1 MGRRPAGSWLRSGCL
16 GVAGLAVLALVVI
29 AAIVGTAVRQN
40 RSIVFE
46 RRQWAQEM
54 PEPSLPTASPS
65 GPVRLRLDVHTAGLS
80 IAPVAPGEP
89 VGIEADYDPRRYE
102 LRHESERR
110 GAEWLV
116 TVVLQPLGSNALAL
130 LRVKLGGRP
139 PILHISL
146 PRDVPLELEGRLARS
161 FAAMELGGLLLGS
174 TELDVR
180 DGAVKVSFVEPLAA
194 PMDTLSIRGSKG
206 SLSVAGLGN
215 ASPRIARFEQRV
227 GAVDLD
233 LRGAWVRDADIVV
246 EGSVAGGSVWLPSNG
261 AIEGLDARQG
271 FVLDSSRELARPT
284 LSISISERLGRFV
297 VME

>member
-1 MGRRPAGSWLRSGCL
+1 MGRPPAGSWLRSGCL
-16 GVAGLAVLALVVI
+16 GLAGLTLIVI

-40 RSIVFE
+40 RSTVFE
-46 RRQWAQEM
+46 HREWVQEI
-54 PEPSLPTASPS
+54 PEPSTPTAAPS
-65 GPVRLRLDVHTAGLS
+65 GPMRLRLDVHTAGLS

-89 VGIEADYDPRRYE
+89 IGIEADYDPRRYE

-110 GAEWLV
+110 GAELLV

-139 PILHISL
+139 PILHIGL

-180 DGAVKVSFVEPLAA
+180 EGGVKVSFVEPLAA

-233 LRGAWVRDADIVV
+233 LRGAWVRDADIFV
-246 EGSVAGGSVWLPSNG
+246 EGSVAGGSVWLPSNV

-271 FVLDSSRELARPT
+271 FVLNRPQELAQPT

>member
-40 RSIVFE
+40 RSVVFE
-46 RRQWAQEM
+46 HREWVQEI
-54 PEPSLPTASPS
+54 PEPSTPTPASA
-65 GPVRLRLDVHTAGLS
+65 GLMRLRLDVHTAGFT

-89 VGIEADYDPRRYE
+89 LEIEADYDPRRYE

-110 GAEWLV
+110 GAELLV

-139 PILHISL
+139 PILHIGL
-146 PRDVPLELEGRLARS
+146 PRDVPLELEGRIARS
-161 FAAMELGGLLLGS
+161 FAAMELGGLSLGS
-174 TELDVR
+174 AELDVR
-180 DGAVKVSFVEPLAA
+180 EGGVKVSFVEPLAA
-194 PMDTLSIRGSKG
+194 SMDTLSIRGSKG
-206 SLSVAGLGN
+206 WLSVAGLGN

-246 EGSVAGGSVWLPSNG
+246 EGSVAGGSVWLPSDV
-261 AIEGLDARQG
+261 AIEGLETREG
-271 FVLDSSRELARPT
+271 FVLDSSQELARPT

-297 VME
+297 VMK